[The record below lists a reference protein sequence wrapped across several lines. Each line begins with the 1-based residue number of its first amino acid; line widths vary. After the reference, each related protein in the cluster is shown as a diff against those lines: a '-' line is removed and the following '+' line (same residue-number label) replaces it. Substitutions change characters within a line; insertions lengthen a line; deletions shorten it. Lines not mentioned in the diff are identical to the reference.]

1 MPSQVAVICEAVSH
15 KGRWSQRLN
24 MGERGNGEG
33 ITRGDVNA
41 LN

>member
-1 MPSQVAVICEAVSH
+1 MPSQVAVICEAFGQKGGVEPRVS
-15 KGRWSQRLN
+15 L
-24 MGERGNGEG
+24 GERWDREG